1 MITSLPAKKLIK
13 KNDEVKFNE
22 SSVKASLTIKYSGN
36 VELPN
41 LKASLRIVKDSV
53 IWISISKFSI
63 PLAKVMITQDQIQFY
78 EKLSK
83 TYFIGDFKLIKDWIG
98 VELDFNK
105 VQNLFIGEALLNL
118 NRDKYEISIQ
128 ENVYTL
134 KPKKENSIFEILFWI
149 DPYNYKLAK
158 EELRNPKNDQS
169 LSIVYRDYINIDKSL
184 FPKGFYIRANDGEM
198 VTKID
203 INYRNII
210 FNTPLRFPFK
220 IPNGYKEI
228 KFK

>member
-1 MITSLPAKKLIK
+1 MITNLPAKKLIK

-22 SSVKASLTIKYSGN
+22 SSIKASLNIKYSGKA
-36 VELPN
+36 ELPN

-53 IWISISKFSI
+53 IWISISKFGI

-83 TYFIGDFKLIKDWIG
+83 TFFIGDFKLIKDWIG

-118 NRDKYEISIQ
+118 NRDKYEIDIQ

-134 KPKKENSIFEILFWI
+134 RPKKENSIFEILFWI

-158 EELRNPKNDQS
+158 EELRNPKNDQT
-169 LSIVYRDYINIDKSL
+169 LSIVYKDYINIDESL